1 MRNLSD
7 PSIHTSK
14 KIKTYNIEFHNMK
27 PLSLKKSKSY
37 SSQEHDKN
45 FLNSIKLFPIPIKRE
60 SNYNS
65 KK

>member
-1 MRNLSD
+1 
-7 PSIHTSK
+7 
-14 KIKTYNIEFHNMK
+14 MK